1 MEEKNE
7 EPVVDN
13 TVGKLKVKKKMKK
26 IKSNPE
32 GDTATVDL
40 KKPIEP
46 KQDETKEDN
55 TIDEG
60 VVRVDESTDAIQES
74 EEVQPEAEVQERP
87 VLEEITSEEV
97 EEVAEQVEE
106 AVKSAG
112 GDGPL
117 RIEGLEDSL
126 WVLLDFGPFVVH
138 VFHEETRAFYDIE
151 RLWSDV
157 QRFNFVESQAD

>member
-1 MEEKNE
+1 M
-7 EPVVDN
+7 
-13 TVGKLKVKKKMKK
+13 
-26 IKSNPE
+26 SFQF
-32 GDTATVDL
+32 GDTGAELLKLVEAAGEGASDL
-40 KKPIEP
+40 
-46 KQDETKEDN
+46 QA
-55 TIDEG
+55 IDIVALDVG
-60 VVRVDESTDAIQES
+60 DIISITDWFVIASGTNVRQVRRIAD
-74 EEVQPEAEVQERP
+74 
-87 VLEEITSEEV
+87 
-97 EEVAEQVEE
+97 QVEE
-106 AVKSAG
+106 SVKSAG